1 MSRDI
6 LCFELTCSFT
16 CELFHVETNSK
27 ILKDNHLVKA
37 DKEAQTLGT
46 GEAAI
51 SGNIKNNMLVFLSEK
66 GNVLT
71 CVECGHAPSLFE
83 EHNQALGRAGR

>member
-16 CELFHVETNSK
+16 CELFHVDTNSK

-51 SGNIKNNMLVFLSEK
+51 SENIQNNTLIL
-66 GNVLT
+66 L
-71 CVECGHAPSLFE
+71 C
-83 EHNQALGRAGR
+83 RAGKCSYLC

>member
-16 CELFHVETNSK
+16 CELFHVDTNSK

-51 SGNIKNNMLVFLSEK
+51 SEIIQNNMLIL
-66 GNVLT
+66 L
-71 CVECGHAPSLFE
+71 C
-83 EHNQALGRAGR
+83 RAGTCSYLC